1 MKMKRKQNERS
12 GSTQKITKK
21 KVVDDWIKLEISN
34 VQVSLVIHIALLK
47 LGEKLYKKK
56 KAKKSVEIGKSEEQ
70 NRWKEKRNQMIK

>member
-56 KAKKSVEIGKSEEQ
+56 KAKKSVEIG
-70 NRWKEKRNQMIK
+70 NRRNKIGGKRKETR

>member
-47 LGEKLYKKK
+47 LGEKLYKKGK
-56 KAKKSVEIGKSEEQ
+56 QRKVYRLENRRNKIGGK
-70 NRWKEKRNQMIK
+70 RKETR